1 MRLGVDLGGTKIEA
15 VVIDG
20 NGDECWRQRVL
31 TPQGNYDATLGA
43 IAQLV
48 KEGKRIVGI
57 GPSAVIG
64 IGTPGA
70 ETKDGSMKNCNSTAL
85 NGRFLRKDLSQLLNC
100 PVKIAN
106 DANCFALAEA
116 HRGRGR
122 QVGVFKAEGESTHQC
137 PGVVFGV
144 ILGTGVGGGIVV
156 NGTLLT
162 GPNTIAGEWG
172 HNPMPLKGEASG
184 SARVERVER
193 RPCYCGRV
201 NCVETFLSGPGL
213 ALSYQ
218 QRFGETLRP
227 EEIITRMRN
236 GEGEGEDKENA
247 GFIWREYMQQLAVAL
262 AQVVNILD
270 PSLIVLGGGLSM
282 VSEIYQDIAPM
293 MKPHVFTDEFDTPI
307 LPALLGDSAGVYGAA
322 WLVDEIT

>member
-15 VVIDG
+15 VVIDES
-20 NGDECWRQRVL
+20 GDECWRQRVS
-31 TPQGNYDATLGA
+31 TPQGDYDATLDA
-43 IAQLV
+43 IAWLV
-48 KEGKRIVGI
+48 KEGKRTVGI
-57 GPSAVIG
+57 CSSAAIG

-70 ETKDGSMKNCNSTAL
+70 ETSDGKMKNCNSTAL
-85 NGRFLRKDLSQLLNC
+85 NGRFLRRDLSQLLNS

-116 HRGRGR
+116 HSGQGR
-122 QVGVFKAEGESTHQC
+122 QASVCKSEGEPSR
-137 PGVVFGV
+137 PFPSLVFGV

-162 GPNTIAGEWG
+162 GPNAIAGEWG
-172 HNPMPLKGEASG
+172 HNLMPLQGEAFG
-184 SARVERVER
+184 GGRVER
-193 RPCYCGRV
+193 RSCYCGRV

-218 QRFGETLRP
+218 QRFGEVLTP
-227 EEIITRMRN
+227 EEIIEHMRN
-236 GEGEGEDKENA
+236 SEGQDQENA
-247 GFIWREYMQQLAVAL
+247 VLIWREYMQQLAAAL

-270 PSLIVLGGGLSM
+270 PSLIVLGGGLSA
-282 VSEIYQDIAPM
+282 VSEIYQDIVPL
-293 MKPHVFTDEFDTPI
+293 MKSHVFTGEFNTPI

-322 WLVDEIT
+322 WLVDEVT

>member
-15 VVIDG
+15 VVIDES
-20 NGDECWRQRVL
+20 GDECWRQRVS
-31 TPQGNYDATLGA
+31 TPQGDYDATLDA
-43 IAQLV
+43 IAWLV
-48 KEGKRIVGI
+48 KEGKRTVGI
-57 GPSAVIG
+57 CSSAAIG

-70 ETKDGSMKNCNSTAL
+70 ETSDGKMKNCNSTAL
-85 NGRFLRKDLSQLLNC
+85 NGRFLRRDLSQLLNS

-116 HRGRGR
+116 HSGQGR
-122 QVGVFKAEGESTHQC
+122 QASVCKSEGEPSR
-137 PGVVFGV
+137 PFPSVVFGV

-162 GPNTIAGEWG
+162 GPNAIAGEWG
-172 HNPMPLKGEASG
+172 HNPMPLQGEAFGSG
-184 SARVERVER
+184 SVER

-218 QRFGETLRP
+218 QRFGEVLTP
-227 EEIITRMRN
+227 EEIIEHMRN
-236 GEGEGEDKENA
+236 SEGQDQENA
-247 GFIWREYMQQLAVAL
+247 VLIWREYMQQLAAAL

-270 PSLIVLGGGLSM
+270 PSLIVLGGGLSA
-282 VSEIYQDIAPM
+282 VSEIYQDIVPL
-293 MKPHVFTDEFDTPI
+293 MKSHVFTDEFNTPI

-322 WLVDEIT
+322 WLVDEVT